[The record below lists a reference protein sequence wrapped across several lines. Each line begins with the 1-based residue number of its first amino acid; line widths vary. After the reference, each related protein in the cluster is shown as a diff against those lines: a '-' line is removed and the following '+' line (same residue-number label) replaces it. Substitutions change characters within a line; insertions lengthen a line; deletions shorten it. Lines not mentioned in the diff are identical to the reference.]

1 MNADQV
7 LAAYGILRAAEVV
20 QLAGA
25 ARLDLARSGRVPG
38 RHWSTSDSADGAG
51 GGLGPRAT
59 VVARGPRCLSGV
71 RTAGGQ
77 GPARGAAARRWAR
90 AVCRR
95 PAPGVRTAAA
105 RARRD
110 PASTTSRLARV
121 IAV

>member
-7 LAAYGILRAAEVV
+7 LAAHGILRAAEVV
-20 QLAGA
+20 RLARA
-25 ARLDLARSGRVPG
+25 AGLDLARSGRVPG

-59 VVARGPRCLSGV
+59 VRPQVPQRGADG
-71 RTAGGQ
+71 GGQ